1 MATTM
6 EATGHT
12 RTEITRLRLR
22 AGDTTDSAFPP
33 VQFPDT
39 HLAGALT
46 PVGSSTDVA
55 AEPARADQAR

>member
-22 AGDTTDSAFPP
+22 AGDATAPAFPP
-33 VQFPDT
+33 VQVPDADP
-39 HLAGALT
+39 AGAPT
-46 PVGSSTDVA
+46 PVGSSEDGA
-55 AEPARADQAR
+55 AGPTRADRAA